1 MHLPLSPT
9 RTKTLVENLTQ
20 TLSRI
25 TSALST
31 SHPPPRLVLVS
42 KLKPANEILALHT
55 SPEHHALHFGEN
67 YVQELLEKS
76 KVLPKTIR
84 WHFIGGLQSN
94 KCKTLAEE
102 VRGLWCVESVDTE
115 KKASLLDKGRGA
127 LSEKEGTARGEED
140 RLRVFVQINTSG
152 EEGKS
157 GVQPGKEAVELCR
170 FVREQ
175 CPHLWLMGVMTIGA
189 IARSRDLKP
198 GEENED
204 FLTLKQV
211 GEEAESVLR
220 LDKGSLELS
229 MGMSADFE
237 SAIRC
242 GSSEVRVGRGIFG
255 ERPAKKDAKILGEG
269 KSSGG

>member
-1 MHLPLSPT
+1 M
-9 RTKTLVENLTQ
+9 
-20 TLSRI
+20 
-25 TSALST
+25 
-31 SHPPPRLVLVS
+31 
-42 KLKPANEILALHT
+42 
-55 SPEHHALHFGEN
+55 
-67 YVQELLEKS
+67 
-76 KVLPKTIR
+76 
-84 WHFIGGLQSN
+84 
-94 KCKTLAEE
+94 
-102 VRGLWCVESVDTE
+102 DTE

-127 LSEKEGTARGEED
+127 LSEKEGTARGEEN

-175 CPHLWLMGVMTIGA
+175 CPHLWLMGVMTVGA
-189 IARSRDLKP
+189 IARSRGLKP

-211 GEEAESVLR
+211 GEEAESILR

-242 GSSEVRVGRGIFG
+242 GSSEVRVGSGIFG

>member
-25 TSALST
+25 TSALPT

-55 SPEHHALHFGEN
+55 SREHHALHFGEN

-127 LSEKEGTARGEED
+127 LSEKEGTARGEEN

-175 CPHLWLMGVMTIGA
+175 CPHLWLMGVMTVGA
-189 IARSRDLKP
+189 IARSRGLKP

-211 GEEAESVLR
+211 GEEAESILR

-242 GSSEVRVGRGIFG
+242 GSSEVRVGSGIFG